1 VRSGGQGYLQ
11 SSGSEVYAGTGDS
24 LSLEPHKHVCPQ
36 SVIHVVPGRL
46 DQCLVLFTFQDL
58 KVHDDNLVGML
69 DMHTEA
75 QLLQDP
81 PFRFDDLVFGVN
93 VVLIKYQ

>member
-1 VRSGGQGYLQ
+1 MAATAKLRYIIS
-11 SSGSEVYAGTGDS
+11 TGMTVA
-24 LSLEPHKHVCPQ
+24 LTH
-36 SVIHVVPGRL
+36 
-46 DQCLVLFTFQDL
+46 LVW
-58 KVHDDNLVGML
+58 ML

-81 PFRFDDLVFGVN
+81 SLRFDDLVFGIY